1 MARRKKT
8 ISEQAEQPPE
18 PETTEKPKRR
28 RKKAE
33 TAYATEP
40 VEQAA
45 MDMTGQETSLAEVIP
60 EPVPELLP
68 PAAEAT
74 ADSAPS
80 AVMPASED
88 KPAEV
93 AAPRRRTRRAQSG

>member
-60 EPVPELLP
+60 EPVPELSP
-68 PAAEAT
+68 PVAEAT

-80 AVMPASED
+80 AVMPVLGRQACGGRCPASAQ
-88 KPAEV
+88 PQ
-93 AAPRRRTRRAQSG
+93 TQSG